1 MSVPRDQN
9 PYIDRIAR
17 AIASQAAD
25 VRRRWAFAQAQ
36 AAFAARG
43 IEAVCDILHDT
54 SDSELISRILLRWG
68 AAIGVGAYFK
78 GFLTVDNASR
88 DDAAT
93 DDFRHL
99 SVGSRVFVGKNVF
112 LDLPG
117 QIVLQE
123 EAVLSAGVTILTHAD
138 CGSRYMGQYFPRKMG
153 DVDVGYGAWI
163 GANATI
169 LCGVKIGRGA
179 VVGASALVTQDVPPG
194 EVWGGV
200 PAKKIGLV
208 PSKLR

>member
-1 MSVPRDQN
+1 MSTLRDQH
-9 PYIDRIAR
+9 PYVDRIAR
-17 AIASQAAD
+17 ALASQAAD
-25 VRRRWAFAQAQ
+25 VRRRWALAQAQ
-36 AAFAARG
+36 TAFATQG

-68 AAIGVGAYFK
+68 AAIGAGAYFK
-78 GFLTVDNASR
+78 GFLTIDNASR
-88 DDAAT
+88 DDTAT

-99 SVGSRVFVGKNVF
+99 SVGSRVFVGRNVF

-153 DVDVGYGAWI
+153 DVEVGYGAWI

-179 VVGASALVTQDVPPG
+179 VVGALALVTRDVPAG

-200 PAKKIGLV
+200 PARKIGLV
-208 PSKLR
+208 AK